1 MEADFVSKPMMAQ
14 VDKDLE
20 RIVTVY
26 QEKMNNRALAL
37 LGGTLLMS
45 ALESL
50 ERTGETDEAE
60 AVREYVRKF
69 IDGVDGIS
77 ENVILN

>member
-1 MEADFVSKPMMAQ
+1 MEVDFVSKPMMAQ

-20 RIVTVY
+20 RIVGVY

-50 ERTGETDEAE
+50 ERTGETEQAE
-60 AVREYVRKF
+60 AVRQYVQKF
-69 IDGVDGIS
+69 LDGVSGIG

>member
-1 MEADFVSKPMMAQ
+1 MEVDFVSKPMMAQ

-50 ERTGETDEAE
+50 ERTGETEQAD
-60 AVREYVRKF
+60 AVREYVKSF
-69 IDGVDGIS
+69 IDGVEGIS
-77 ENVILN
+77 ESVILN